1 MKFQISYIIVLTFL
15 SPFIAKA
22 QPGNYWSNSFN
33 TEASLLAGAV
43 VGGNAGITAIFYNP
57 AGISEIQESRF
68 DLNASLFNLEKK
80 QYSNPLGEG
89 TEMDNYIFK
98 VFPRFTSYVYQ
109 SKSVDHLTYQF
120 AIFNRNSA
128 KTNIYNRVLLEDAN
142 IMYPLVD
149 ERYTGLFDLSSTY
162 DDYWGSFG
170 ISKRINDHWS
180 VGFAFNISVQS
191 LNYMR
196 SASSNLIPVIES
208 STGGTALYSSQWQ
221 SYEHVKAY
229 NWRFIAKLGVM
240 YKKDNI
246 SMGLNITLPSMR
258 LFGNADVN
266 RTISQTNIIY
276 DSQKLPDI
284 YMNEYPQYVYFK
296 MQDPL
301 SIAFGLKIHDKN
313 RSDYYLTVEYFMPIK
328 TYNSIDATKSV
339 SDIST
344 PANYFSSYS
353 FGNRSVLNI
362 AIGYKKMLTETL
374 GFLAGFRTDSN
385 PYIIGHNEKYWE
397 LNSFEALNIN
407 LFHLTGGV
415 KFDYRK
421 SSFVVGLQN
430 SFGYKSLQD
439 EFINF
444 SNPEAYN
451 PTTKLAL
458 QGPRAPIMSYSYNSL
473 GFYLGFSIEF

>member
-1 MKFQISYIIVLTFL
+1 MRLQILYIILLFCF
-15 SPFIAKA
+15 SPFIAMA

-68 DLNASLFNLEKK
+68 DLNASLFNLESK
-80 QYSNPLGEG
+80 QYSNPLGED
-89 TEMDNYIFK
+89 TEMDNYTFK

-109 SKSVDHLTYQF
+109 SKKVDYLTYQF

-128 KTNIYNRVLLEDAN
+128 KTNIYNRVLIEDAN
-142 IMYPLVD
+142 IMYPS
-149 ERYTGLFDLSSTY
+149 ENEEYTGLFDLSSTY
-162 DDYWGSFG
+162 DDYWGSFAV
-170 ISKRINDHWS
+170 SKRINDHWS
-180 VGFAFNISVQS
+180 LGFAFNISVQS

-196 SASSNLIPVIES
+196 SANSNLVPVIES
-208 STGGTALYSSQWQ
+208 GGTALYSSHWQ
-221 SYEHVKAY
+221 SYEHVQAY
-229 NWRFIAKLGVM
+229 NWRFIAKMGVM
-240 YKKDNI
+240 YRKNNI
-246 SMGLNITLPSMR
+246 SAGLNITLPSVR

-266 RTISQTNIIY
+266 RTISQTNILY
-276 DSQKLPDI
+276 ENQKLPDK
-284 YMNEYPQYVYFK
+284 YLNEYPQYVYFK

-301 SIAFGLKIHDKN
+301 SLAFGLKIHDKKS
-313 RSDYYLTVEYFMPIK
+313 SDYYLTIEYFMPIK
-328 TYNSIDATKSV
+328 TYNSIDGTKGV
-339 SDIST
+339 ADFST
-344 PANYFSSYS
+344 PASSFSSYS

-385 PYIIGHNEKYWE
+385 PYIMGHNEKYWE

-421 SSFVVGLQN
+421 SSFIVGLQN
-430 SFGYKSLQD
+430 SFGYKFNQY

-444 SNPEAYN
+444 SQPEAYN

-458 QGPRAPIMSYSYNSL
+458 QGTRSKIMSYVYNSL
-473 GFYLGFSIEF
+473 GFYLGFSIAF